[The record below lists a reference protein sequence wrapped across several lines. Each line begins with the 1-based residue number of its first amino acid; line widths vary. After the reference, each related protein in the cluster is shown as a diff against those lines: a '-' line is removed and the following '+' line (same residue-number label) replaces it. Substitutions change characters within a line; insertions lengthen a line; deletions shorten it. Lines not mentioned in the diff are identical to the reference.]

1 MALSRSAAICGNGQ
15 DTGARQHCNRLR
27 SRSWKARDEPGGR
40 EHESAET
47 SMAITTSDSS
57 QIGMRNNL
65 STFEHVRKLRFGA
78 TVQASDGE
86 AGTLVALV
94 VDGQRRTV
102 IEIGVRR
109 GPFRPC
115 AFVALEHVTVA
126 TSEALTVDI
135 TRADLERQHI
145 PAGMALTAFTT
156 VRADGAYLGRLAQMT
171 VTAPSETIRHFVVA
185 NGVHGLHNEASAP
198 ARIILGI
205 SARRISV
212 RLDGMPHKRLLPYRS
227 DTLLRQDVYS
237 RLFEY
242 APLRVDLP
250 GITIHPIDGVVWLH
264 GYVSSSGARR
274 MAEDRA
280 RGAKGLTALHNELT
294 SDDALAAAISMALA
308 HDPGVDKRQQIGVY
322 PRLGV
327 VYLRGSVRTLA
338 ARERAGAV
346 ALASSIARQVVN
358 ELRITP
364 SIEALSVMANVTNQP
379 DLVPD
384 GS

>member
-1 MALSRSAAICGNGQ
+1 
-15 DTGARQHCNRLR
+15 
-27 SRSWKARDEPGGR
+27 
-40 EHESAET
+40 
-47 SMAITTSDSS
+47 
-57 QIGMRNNL
+57 
-65 STFEHVRKLRFGA
+65 
-78 TVQASDGE
+78 
-86 AGTLVALV
+86 
-94 VDGQRRTV
+94 
-102 IEIGVRR
+102 
-109 GPFRPC
+109 
-115 AFVALEHVTVA
+115 
-126 TSEALTVDI
+126 
-135 TRADLERQHI
+135 
-145 PAGMALTAFTT
+145 
-156 VRADGAYLGRLAQMT
+156 
-171 VTAPSETIRHFVVA
+171 
-185 NGVHGLHNEASAP
+185 
-198 ARIILGI
+198 
-205 SARRISV
+205 
-212 RLDGMPHKRLLPYRS
+212 MPHKRLLPYRS

>member
-1 MALSRSAAICGNGQ
+1 
-15 DTGARQHCNRLR
+15 
-27 SRSWKARDEPGGR
+27 
-40 EHESAET
+40 
-47 SMAITTSDSS
+47 MAITTSDRS
-57 QIGMRNNL
+57 QIGIRDNL
-65 STFEHVRKLRFGA
+65 STFEHVRKFRFGA
-78 TVQASDGE
+78 NVQASDGE

-126 TSEALTVDI
+126 TSETLTVDI
-135 TRADLERQHI
+135 TRADLERQHT

-156 VRADGAYLGRLAQMT
+156 IRADGIYLGRLAQMT

-185 NGVHGLHNEASAP
+185 NGVHGLHSESSAP
-198 ARIILGI
+198 ARIIIGI

-212 RLDGMPHKRLLPYRS
+212 RLDGMPHKRLPPYRS

-280 RGAKGLTALHNELT
+280 YGAKGLTALHNELT

-308 HDPGVDKRQQIGVY
+308 HDPGVDKHQQIGVY

-364 SIEALSVMANVTNQP
+364 SIEALSVMANVTNQL